1 METTGSPVGTEP
13 AGEQQAAVVILNE
26 LLAECREGNRNGIRA
41 AWAAIQDPQTM
52 TVLANGWRSD
62 DGLMSTLISTIGGIQ
77 GCVGRARNLR
87 RAIGHLADDIQR
99 RANNEMLDRLEE
111 ELSEPQNLRD
121 CFGNSGPPSTIIEP
135 NVLEQLRVPR
145 GFAIDC
151 SGVYRLRATPDGGI
165 ERVKQCSAP
174 LFVGARTLDILTGE
188 AKRQVIW
195 RGPGGWCS
203 KVVDRRTILDA
214 SRLITL
220 ADYEAPVSSA
230 NLGIM
235 VKYLDEFEAENGY
248 RLNSMSSTRR
258 MGWQPDGSFLLPSAH
273 FVPPNER
280 CRPLILAPPEGFETL
295 GEGWQPSGSWD
306 AWLQAVS
313 LVTPYPYM
321 FISIYAAAAAPLL
334 QVLRIPGFVVDFS
347 GETSGGK
354 TTALRMSASVW
365 GKPAEDYPTAMY
377 SWDSTKVWIERVS
390 GFLHNL
396 PVILDET
403 KRAKHPNIVRDVIYD
418 FCQGQGRGRGSKDGT
433 RFTDSWRSV
442 LISSGEGAATSF
454 SQDAGT
460 RARVLSLC
468 GKPLGANPEEGG
480 RVSEELQVRLTDNY
494 GHLGPKVIEYLVS
507 NSASH
512 NTIRDVF
519 REARTRY
526 AEGSESPVGRRHAA
540 YLAVMEVT
548 ASIVHQL
555 GVPRPDHDPFLALVE
570 TQSRAAHEADRGLAA
585 LQDAIAWASS
595 NRHRFFGR
603 HQTDGKGGVRIPSNG
618 WAGKWEDKDEW
629 ETLDFTIVTMREVLS
644 GMGHKPDEILSR
656 WAGRN
661 WLHSSESRRSRT
673 IRIDKV
679 PTRCYCLT
687 REAVDAATLD

>member
-1 METTGSPVGTEP
+1 METTSSPAGTIP

-26 LLAECREGNRNGIRA
+26 LLAECRDGDRA
-41 AWAAIQDPQTM
+41 ARRTAWAAIQDPQAM
-52 TVLANGWRSD
+52 TILANGWRTD
-62 DGLMSTLISTIGGIQ
+62 DGLVSTILSTIGGIQ

-87 RAIGHLADDIQR
+87 RAISNLADDIQR
-99 RANNEMLDRLEE
+99 RANNSMLDRLEQ

-121 CFGNSGPPSTIIEP
+121 CFGNSGPPASIITP
-135 NVLEQLRVPR
+135 DALEQLRVPR
-145 GFAIDC
+145 GYAID
-151 SGVYRLRATPDGGI
+151 STGVYRLRATADGDV
-165 ERVKQCSAP
+165 ERIKQCSAP

-195 RGPGGWCS
+195 RGPAGWCS
-203 KVVDRRTILDA
+203 QIVDRRTILDSA
-214 SRLITL
+214 RLITL

-235 VKYLDEFEAENGY
+235 VKYLDEFEAENSH
-248 RLNSMSSTRR
+248 RLVSMSSTRR
-258 MGWQPDGSFLLPSAH
+258 MGWQPDGSFLLPDTH
-273 FVPPNER
+273 FVPPDSR
-280 CRPLILAPPEGFETL
+280 SRALVLTAPEGFETL
-295 GEGWQPSGSWD
+295 GTGWVSAGSW
-306 AWLQAVS
+306 AEWIRAVN

-321 FISIYAAAAAPLL
+321 FIAIYAAAASPLL
-334 QVLRIPGFVVDFS
+334 HILHLPGFVVDFS

-354 TTALRMSASVW
+354 TTALRMATSVW

-390 GFLHNL
+390 GFLQNL

-460 RARVLSLC
+460 RARVLGLC
-468 GKPLGANPEEGG
+468 GKPLGSNPEAGS
-480 RVSEELQVRLTDNY
+480 RISEELQMVLVDNY
-494 GHLGPKVIEYLVS
+494 GHLGRKVAEYLVS
-507 NSASH
+507 NTSQH
-512 NTIRDVF
+512 HTIRDVF
-519 REARTRY
+519 REARTKY
-526 AEGSESPVGRRHAA
+526 AEGSESAVGRRHAS
-540 YLAVMEVT
+540 YLAVMEVA

-555 GVPRPDHDPFLALVE
+555 GVPRPDCDPFLTLIE
-570 TQSRAAHEADRGLAA
+570 SQTSAAHEADRGLAA

-595 NRHRFFGR
+595 NRHRFIGR
-603 HQTDGKGGVRIPSNG
+603 HQTDGKGGVRVPNNG
-618 WAGKWEDKDEW
+618 WAGKWDDDEW
-629 ETLDFTIVTMREVLS
+629 EEIIFTIVTLRDVLS

-656 WAGRN
+656 WAGRG
-661 WLHSSESRRSRT
+661 WLNSSESRRSKT
-673 IRIDKV
+673 IRIEGV
-679 PTRCYCLT
+679 PTRCYCVT
-687 REAVDAATLD
+687 REAVDAASID